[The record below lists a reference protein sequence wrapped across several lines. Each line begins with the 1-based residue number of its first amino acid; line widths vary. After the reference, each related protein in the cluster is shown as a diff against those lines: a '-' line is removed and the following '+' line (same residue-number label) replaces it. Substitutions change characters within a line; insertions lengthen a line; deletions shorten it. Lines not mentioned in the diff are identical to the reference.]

1 MIFVVAYYRL
11 SYVFEL
17 RSRIEL
23 CDTVLILVLSFQLR
37 DDSSHY
43 DHLRTSDDELLGQD
57 PMYSVSD
64 AEFSDGPLDSG
75 EEEDDVFVASSQT
88 TTSQPIPPSQR
99 VSASQSSQLPPSQM
113 SASQR
118 LPASPSSSQLPSSQS
133 VPPSQA
139 ASSSSSQRLDTQFE
153 TLICGAQKAST
164 IDQAAMDVEFPDL
177 LRVIASRTQ
186 CTVGQPFKEDKP
198 RQLRM
203 GAMFVPQEEPD
214 EFLALSPSPNVLACA
229 DMAQASAAEA
239 KSASRTCHMPAP
251 FFPKGKIRQY
261 CFSTNELL
269 TRSAAAPG
277 PEAPRWIAN
286 HNPGSRSWVAEQDL
300 CVLESHVRETLAAS
314 SYLDGLQTAA
324 ASIIRTLDN
333 PILLRLVMVSA
344 NALLEIVQR
353 ASHSLQLITMHRR
366 DLYINGKPSHAALNA
381 EEYAALRTAPCLG
394 SAALFEPDILR
405 RINNEHIKKAQEEL
419 TLQQFTR
426 SNPPATH
433 QSSYRQGGR
442 GQPQK
447 RQASNPPQGGRQPK
461 QQRHEG
467 QANQQQGG
475 NQRQQGNN
483 NQRHQAQQPAQ
494 NQQPFRG
501 AGQNGQNR

>member
-1 MIFVVAYYRL
+1 
-11 SYVFEL
+11 
-17 RSRIEL
+17 
-23 CDTVLILVLSFQLR
+23 
-37 DDSSHY
+37 
-43 DHLRTSDDELLGQD
+43 
-57 PMYSVSD
+57 
-64 AEFSDGPLDSG
+64 
-75 EEEDDVFVASSQT
+75 
-88 TTSQPIPPSQR
+88 
-99 VSASQSSQLPPSQM
+99 
-113 SASQR
+113 
-118 LPASPSSSQLPSSQS
+118 
-133 VPPSQA
+133 
-139 ASSSSSQRLDTQFE
+139 
-153 TLICGAQKAST
+153 
-164 IDQAAMDVEFPDL
+164 MDVEFPDL

-198 RQLRM
+198 KQLRM

-405 RINNEHIKKAQEEL
+405 RINNAHIKKAQEEP

-475 NQRQQGNN
+475 NQRQQGSN